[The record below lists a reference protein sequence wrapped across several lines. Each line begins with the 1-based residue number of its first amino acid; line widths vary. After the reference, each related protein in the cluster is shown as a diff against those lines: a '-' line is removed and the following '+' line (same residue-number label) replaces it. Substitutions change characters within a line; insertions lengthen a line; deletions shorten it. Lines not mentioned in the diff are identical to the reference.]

1 MRSCR
6 AAPSG
11 RRDGHQETRV
21 VPRRMVEATGDPG
34 YSRVADS
41 LSGWD
46 PDEAFDIGVSGLST
60 TRFLARPFSWEGLSP
75 SVPLISSISPHAGR
89 RASSAPA

>member
-1 MRSCR
+1 MKVRHARPAKKPEEHGVVVQERDSCG
-6 AAPSG
+6 AVAPHPR

-41 LSGWD
+41 LSG
-46 PDEAFDIGVSGLST
+46 
-60 TRFLARPFSWEGLSP
+60 
-75 SVPLISSISPHAGR
+75 
-89 RASSAPA
+89 